1 METKIRTPKR
11 LILCDTG
18 VFFELFHQNLE
29 VCRELDHLGFG
40 RLLLSSV
47 SVAEA
52 YYGMKKRETRE
63 TRELI
68 RHFNIYHIDKE
79 ISQCF
84 LQLMLAYPDHR
95 VALPDALIAATALI
109 ANVELFTLNR
119 KDFDYIEGV
128 RLYKPKFVKADI

>member
-1 METKIRTPKR
+1 METKK

-18 VFFELFHQNLE
+18 VFFELFHQNVD
-29 VCRELDHLGFG
+29 VCRELDGLGFD

-52 YYGMKKRETRE
+52 YFGMKKRETRE
-63 TRELI
+63 TRELV
-68 RHFNIYHIDKE
+68 RRFNIYHIDIE
-79 ISQCF
+79 ISLRF

-95 VALPDALIAATALI
+95 IALPDALIAATALV

-119 KDFDYIEGV
+119 KDFTYVEGL
-128 RLYKPKFVKADI
+128 RLYKPKFVKVQL

>member
-1 METKIRTPKR
+1 METKK

-18 VFFELFHQNLE
+18 IFFELFHQDPD
-29 VCRELDHLGFG
+29 VCRELDHLGFE

-47 SVAEA
+47 SVAEV

-63 TRELI
+63 TRELV
-68 RHFNIYHIDKE
+68 RRFNVYHIDKE
-79 ISQCF
+79 ISQRF

-95 VALPDALIAATALI
+95 VALPDALIASTALV

-119 KDFDYIEGV
+119 KDFDYIEGI
-128 RLYKPKFVKADI
+128 RLYDPKYVNAQS

>member
-1 METKIRTPKR
+1 METNIGTPKR

-18 VFFELFHQNLE
+18 VFFELFHQNPE

-52 YYGMKKRETRE
+52 YYGMKTRE
-63 TRELI
+63 IRKTRELV
-68 RHFNIYHIDKE
+68 RRFSVYHIDKE
-79 ISQCF
+79 ISQRF
-84 LQLMLAYPDHR
+84 LQLMLAYPNHR
-95 VALPDALIAATALI
+95 VALPDALIAATALV

-119 KDFDYIEGV
+119 KDFDYIEGI
-128 RLYKPKFVKADI
+128 RLYKPKFAKTNA